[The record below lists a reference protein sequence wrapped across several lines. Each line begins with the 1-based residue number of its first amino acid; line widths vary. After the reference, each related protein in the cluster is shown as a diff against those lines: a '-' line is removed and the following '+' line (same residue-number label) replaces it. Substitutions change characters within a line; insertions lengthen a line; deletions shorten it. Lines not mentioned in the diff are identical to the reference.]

1 MKTSWPNQ
9 ALHHE
14 LSLRN
19 PVADESLTGSE
30 RTPEASALLSRLTAI
45 DPGSS
50 VTSEDEG
57 DRPTSNDAVR
67 PRHALKGR
75 LPRLVA
81 VGLVASL
88 LVVVLLFINITSPGK
103 PDAAGAVALERT
115 AEIAHEQPPFP
126 RLGPGQFVYTKNIT
140 RAEIVPSPRSAGGVP
155 VSPHDI
161 YMLLQPIVVQT
172 WTAAD
177 GSGRMS
183 QTESPGPPSFMN
195 QADKAKWLAAG
206 SPNPGAAL
214 NNNTTFGPGG
224 PPSTLSALPTNPS
237 ALGPLLAHGQVDIE
251 GLLPHSSAVFPPES
265 VQFEIGIIGSLL
277 GQPYASPALRS
288 ALYQVASR
296 LRGVHLLGTVTD
308 GIGRRG
314 TAVAYTLHG
323 WQDMLIFDPTT
334 SALLEQKTVVVGK
347 TVTEGPNAEQVTPG
361 TVVDVSIYGTPAVVD
376 SSTATPSSSSTGSL
390 PASNR

>member
-1 MKTSWPNQ
+1 MPCGQGTHSKVGCHAWSPWGWSPPSWWWSSYSST
-9 ALHHE
+9 
-14 LSLRN
+14 SLRR
-19 PVADESLTGSE
+19 ESL
-30 RTPEASALLSRLTAI
+30 
-45 DPGSS
+45 
-50 VTSEDEG
+50 
-57 DRPTSNDAVR
+57 
-67 PRHALKGR
+67 
-75 LPRLVA
+75 
-81 VGLVASL
+81 
-88 LVVVLLFINITSPGK
+88 
-103 PDAAGAVALERT
+103 DAAGAVALERT

-140 RAEIVPSPRSAGGVP
+140 RGEIVPSPRSVGGVP

-296 LRGVHLLGTVTD
+296 PPGVHLLGTVTD

>member
-115 AEIAHEQPPFP
+115 AEIANEQPPFP

-140 RAEIVPSPRSAGGVP
+140 LAEIVPSPRSAGGVP

-224 PPSTLSALPTNPS
+224 PPSTLSGLPTNPS

-251 GLLPHSSAVFPPES
+251 GLLPHSSAVFPPS
-265 VQFEIGIIGSLL
+265 RSN
-277 GQPYASPALRS
+277 LRS
-288 ALYQVASR
+288 ASSGVFSVSPTR
-296 LRGVHLLGTVTD
+296 LRPCDLRSIRSPRAPPGVHLLGTVTD

-361 TVVDVSIYGTPAVVD
+361 TVVDLSIYGTPAVVD